1 MKKKER
7 IRLILKT
14 SLVGIIAN
22 LFLVV
27 FKAIIGWLSNS
38 IAITLDAVNNLTD
51 AISSIITILGIHM
64 AGKDPDK
71 EHPFGHGRTEY
82 ISTLGIGV
90 IILYAG
96 ITAGIESFKN
106 IINPETPEYN
116 GIMLLV
122 IGVAVLVKVF
132 LGTFFIKKGKETKSD
147 SLQASGKDALFDAVI
162 SIATIA
168 AAVVY
173 IVWGRSLEA
182 YLGLVIAGFI
192 TKAGIDILKDTISK
206 ILGQGESV
214 DLVRRIKRT
223 IVDHEGVMGA
233 YDLIFNNYGQDV
245 NFASVHIEI
254 EESYTADQIDVLTR
268 HITQDIYDE
277 YGIYLTA
284 IGIYSYNTSNET
296 IIKMRE
302 NVDRIATGHPYV
314 NQTHGFYA
322 NLSEKVI
329 RFDMV
334 ISFDAPS
341 RAELY
346 EHVMNDLKAEY
357 PDFEIS
363 AGMDADFNEI

>member
-1 MKKKER
+1 MKKER

-14 SLVGIIAN
+14 SLVGIVAN

-51 AISSIITILGIHM
+51 AISSIITIFGIHM

-82 ISTLGIGV
+82 ISTLAIGV

-96 ITAGIESFKN
+96 VTAGIESIKN
-106 IINPETPEYN
+106 IITPVASDYTA
-116 GIMLLV
+116 IMLIV
-122 IGVAVLVKVF
+122 IAVAVLVKVF
-132 LGTFFIKKGKETKSD
+132 LGTFFIKKGKATKSD
-147 SLQASGKDALFDAVI
+147 SLQASGKDALFDAII
-162 SIATIA
+162 SVATIVA
-168 AAVVY
+168 ALVY
-173 IVWGRSLEA
+173 MIWGLSLEA
-182 YLGLVIAGFI
+182 YLGVIISGFI
-192 TKAGIDILKDTISK
+192 IKAGIEILKETVSK

-223 IVDHEGVMGA
+223 IVEHDGVMGA

-245 NFASVHIEI
+245 NFASVHIEV
-254 EESYTADQIDVLTR
+254 EESLTANEIDVLTR

-284 IGIYSYNTSNET
+284 IGIYSYNTTNET
-296 IIKMRE
+296 IITMRE
-302 NVDRIATGHPYV
+302 NVDRIATSHSYV

-322 NLSEKVI
+322 NLDEKVI

-346 EHVMNDLKAEY
+346 EHVMNDLNQAY

>member
-1 MKKKER
+1 MKKDR
-7 IRLILKT
+7 IKLILKT
-14 SLVGIIAN
+14 SLVGIVAN

-27 FKAIIGWLSNS
+27 FKAIIGWLSHS
-38 IAITLDAVNNLTD
+38 IAITLDAINNLTD
-51 AISSIITILGIHM
+51 AVSSIITIVGIRL

-82 ISTLGIGV
+82 ISTLAIGV

-96 ITAGIESFKN
+96 VTAGIESVKN
-106 IINPETPEYN
+106 IINPKESEYS
-116 GIMLLV
+116 IVMLIV

-132 LGTFFIKKGKETKSD
+132 LGTFFIKKGKDTKSD

-162 SIATIA
+162 SVATIV

-173 IVWGRSLEA
+173 MIWGLSLEA
-182 YLGLVIAGFI
+182 YLGVIISGFIIKAGFE
-192 TKAGIDILKDTISK
+192 ILKETVSK
-206 ILGQGESV
+206 ILGERESV
-214 DLVRRIKRT
+214 ELVRNIKRT
-223 IVDHEGVMGA
+223 IVEHEGVMGA

-245 NFASVHIEI
+245 SFASVHIEVV
-254 EESYTADQIDVLTR
+254 ENLSASEIDVLTR
-268 HITQDIYDE
+268 HITQDIIEE
-277 YGIYLTA
+277 YGVYLTA
-284 IGIYSYNTSNET
+284 IGIYAYNTTNDR
-296 IIKMRE
+296 IIAMRE
-302 NVDRIATGHPYV
+302 IVERIATSHQYV
-314 NQTHGFYA
+314 NQIHGFYV
-322 NLSEKVI
+322 NLEEKVI

-346 EHVMNDLKAEY
+346 EHVMNDLKEEY